1 MTSDDELQKSDI
13 KCFICETFLPDDDP
27 VNLRYDS
34 KLVTTGILNSI
45 ATLEVVSFIED
56 SFGIKIEA
64 HEVSIENMDSIEQ
77 IATLVKSKV
86 VDRT

>member
-13 KCFICETFLPDDDP
+13 KSFICETFLSNDDAA
-27 VNLRYDS
+27 NLKYDT
-34 KLVTTGILNSI
+34 KLVTTGILDSI

-64 HEVSIENMDSIEQ
+64 HEVSIENMNSIEQ
-77 IATLVKSKV
+77 IAALVKSKA